1 MTAQFTPGI
10 DFRFKTDQRPT
21 RSFLYS
27 GSRLLVD
34 ASEGRPVQIE
44 RRDLAS
50 LGIATDKR
58 LALGQIDGQSCW
70 AYRLPDDY
78 QPPPGSYL
86 EGLRLLFGRLDDAVM
101 AAAGYG
107 LQILNWLEANRFCGR
122 CGEPMVFSKGERA
135 LRCVRC
141 ERSLFPQVSP
151 AVIVAVVSRKRL
163 LLARSGRFNGCMF
176 SVIAGYVEPGETLEA
191 CVRREVGEEVGIQ
204 IGDIRYFGSQP
215 WPFSGSLMVAFT
227 ARHTG
232 GAIAVD
238 NKEIVE
244 AGWFS
249 AAELPEIPGKM
260 SIARKLIDWYVERY
274 GEASP
279 IAAVPKCG
287 SS

>member
-1 MTAQFTPGI
+1 
-10 DFRFKTDQRPT
+10 
-21 RSFLYS
+21 
-27 GSRLLVD
+27 
-34 ASEGRPVQIE
+34 
-44 RRDLAS
+44 
-50 LGIATDKR
+50 
-58 LALGQIDGQSCW
+58 
-70 AYRLPDDY
+70 
-78 QPPPGSYL
+78 
-86 EGLRLLFGRLDDAVM
+86 
-101 AAAGYG
+101 
-107 LQILNWLEANRFCGR
+107 
-122 CGEPMVFSKGERA
+122 
-135 LRCVRC
+135 
-141 ERSLFPQVSP
+141 
-151 AVIVAVVSRKRL
+151 
-163 LLARSGRFNGCMF
+163 
-176 SVIAGYVEPGETLEA
+176 VEPGETLEA

-274 GEASP
+274 GGASP
-279 IAAVPKCG
+279 KSAVPRCG